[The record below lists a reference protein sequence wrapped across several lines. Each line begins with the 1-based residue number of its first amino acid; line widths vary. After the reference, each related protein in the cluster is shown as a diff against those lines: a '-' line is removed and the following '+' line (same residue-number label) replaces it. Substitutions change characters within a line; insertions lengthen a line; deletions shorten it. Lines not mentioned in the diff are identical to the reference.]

1 MEATSATP
9 DDSPEEDLAGKKID
23 TATAFGGTAVL
34 APASAPDTESRMSDI
49 STPSED
55 GDSSTSGPDETL
67 QQILKGE
74 VPKSGPAS

>member
-9 DDSPEEDLAGKKID
+9 EAPEETLADKQID
-23 TATAFGGTAVL
+23 TATAFGSPAVL
-34 APASAPDTESRMSDI
+34 APNTESRMSDI

-55 GDSSTSGPDETL
+55 GDSSGSGPDETL